1 MRFGAKVLIICLAVL
16 WSEELLAA
24 SDDDLSKAVP
34 GRARPMP
41 NFHTKPILFAPS
53 VRPLKSALRG
63 NPIHDKRPARALW
76 PEVCERMRRDGGS
89 VFPAHANTGDPNGP
103 LRPVR

>member
-63 NPIHDKRPARALW
+63 NPIHDNTSHPHTW
-76 PEVCERMRRDGGS
+76 SEERWVAEGT
-89 VFPAHANTGDPNGP
+89 AAIKP
-103 LRPVR
+103 LLADHGTLG